1 MNCLMLKI
9 AKETTL
15 LRSKYSIKTPDA
27 LQLATAY
34 FCSANYFLTNDLKLK
49 PIDNAMII
57 TLEEL

>member
-1 MNCLMLKI
+1 MLKI